1 MAQTKSNSTKR
12 SGRARKPQARSR
24 GSTSKSQ
31 RSPAPSS
38 RQSSAATSRS
48 SNRRKSSSNGASR
61 VEAARHAVEGTAKDA
76 GQAVSGAASK
86 AKVPLLAGGAALAG
100 AAGGVVLGSRQARRH
115 RHSDFSRAAKEVGSF
130 GAQVGRLAS
139 ELHQARE
146 AVGNSKGRSPVEVV
160 LEGLTAR
167 RSRA

>member
-1 MAQTKSNSTKR
+1 MAQAKSKSNSAKR
-12 SGRARKPQARSR
+12 SGGARKPQPRSR
-24 GSTSKSQ
+24 GSTSKS
-31 RSPAPSS
+31 RK
-38 RQSSAATSRS
+38 SAAPRS
-48 SNRRKSSSNGASR
+48 RKSSPNGASR
-61 VEAARHAVEGTAKDA
+61 VEAARHTVEVTAKGA
-76 GQAVSGAASK
+76 GQTVSGAASK

-100 AAGGVVLGSRQARRH
+100 AAGGMALGARQARRH
-115 RHSDFSRAAKEVGSF
+115 QHGDFSRAAKEVGSF

-146 AVGNSKGRSPVEVV
+146 AVSNGGRRSPVEVV